1 MNKIIICAA
10 ALILSACAGNNGA
23 GEAQQLTKKSDDS
36 NCKMIKTSGSR
47 LAKKV
52 CSGGMKKSDKS
63 D

>member
-23 GEAQQLTKKSDDS
+23 GEGQQLTKKSDDS
-36 NCKMIKTSGSR
+36 NCRKIKVTGSK
-47 LAKKV
+47 LARKV
-52 CSGGMKKSDKS
+52 CSGGTKKSNKS